1 VALRAVVV
9 GGGIGGIAAAVAL
22 TRAGIDVQ
30 VHEQARQLAEVGA
43 GVSLAPNG
51 LLMLERL
58 GVGEEVRRLGVRY
71 AVSELRLP
79 DGRPVEHE
87 PYQFAVAGQNIGIHR
102 ADLLALL
109 AGQLPPGTV
118 RTGRRCTDF
127 RQDDASDDASDNAS
141 DNGSAT
147 AVFADG
153 STAPADVVIGAD
165 GIHSVLQ
172 GFVVAPA
179 EPVFSGVVAYRGLV
193 PSLDEYPAGTI
204 RMWMGEGRHFLVFPV
219 RAGQLLNYV
228 GFVSSDTAVRESWSA
243 DGDPAAL
250 AAHFAGWDPLIGQVI
265 AAISGPGGSGFQWGM
280 YDRVPLPRWSSG
292 RLTLLGDAA
301 HPMLPHLGQGVNQAL
316 EDAVAL
322 ATLLGATTSPADVPR
337 ALTAYERLR
346 RDRTARVQL
355 GSRRQGAG
363 WDSSGRQLVDRR
375 WIYEYDAHA
384 EAAALTEGLA

>member
-1 VALRAVVV
+1 VALQAVVV

-22 TRAGIDVQ
+22 TQAGIDVQ
-30 VHEQARQLAEVGA
+30 VHEQARQLTEVGA

-58 GVGEEVRRLGVRY
+58 GVGDGIRRLGVRY
-71 AVSELRLP
+71 AASQLRLP
-79 DGRPVEHE
+79 DGRPVPHE

-118 RTGRRCTDF
+118 RTGHRCTDF
-127 RQDDASDDASDNAS
+127 RQEDAG

-147 AVFADG
+147 VVFADG
-153 STAPADVVIGAD
+153 STASADVVIGAD

-193 PSLDEYPAGTI
+193 PSLSEYPAGTI
-204 RMWMGEGRHFLVFPV
+204 RMWMGEGKHFLVFPV

-228 GFVSSDTAVRESWSA
+228 GFVSSGTAVRESWSA
-243 DGDPAAL
+243 QGDPAAL

-280 YDRVPLPRWSSG
+280 YDRAPLPRWSSG

-322 ATLLGATTSPADVPR
+322 ATLLGATKSPAGVPP
-337 ALTAYERLR
+337 ALTAYEQLR

-363 WDSSGRQLVDRR
+363 YDSSGRQLVDRR
-375 WIYEYDAHA
+375 WIYEYDAQA
-384 EAAALTEGLA
+384 EAAALI

>member
-1 VALRAVVV
+1 M
-9 GGGIGGIAAAVAL
+9 
-22 TRAGIDVQ
+22 
-30 VHEQARQLAEVGA
+30 GA
-43 GVSLAPNG
+43 
-51 LLMLERL
+51 
-58 GVGEEVRRLGVRY
+58 RY
-71 AVSELRLP
+71 ASAQLRLP
-79 DGRPVEHE
+79 DGRAVRHE
-87 PYQFAVAGQNIGIHR
+87 PYQFAMAGQNVGIHR

-118 RTGRRCTDF
+118 RTGHRCTGF
-127 RQDDASDDASDNAS
+127 SQDEV
-141 DNGSAT
+141 SAT
-147 AVFADG
+147 ACFADG
-153 STAPADVVIGAD
+153 STATADVVIGAD

-193 PSLDEYPAGTI
+193 PRLQEYPAGTI

-219 RAGQLLNYV
+219 RAGELLNYV

-243 DGDPAAL
+243 PGDPAAL
-250 AAHFAGWDPLIGQVI
+250 AAHFAGWDPVIGQVI

-322 ATLLGATTSPADVPR
+322 ATLLGAGTGPAGVPR
-337 ALTAYERLR
+337 VLAAYEGLR

-363 WDSSGRQLVDRR
+363 YDSSGSQLVDRR
-375 WIYEYDAHA
+375 WIYEYDAWA
-384 EAAALTEGLA
+384 EAAALTLATSRCSNLRAAYRSRSRDQLNVVECD